1 MNDEVIAVYNPHTG
15 YTNNYFG
22 GVGGPNGPGH
32 GHVGVNEQ
40 GAVDIMRHPYPPGV
54 PNARNEAT
62 EFDTRG
68 PNPFFNPANPFN
80 R

>member
-1 MNDEVIAVYNPHTG
+1 LSDDVKAVYNPLTG

-22 GVGGPNGPGH
+22 GVGAPDGPGH

-40 GAVDIMRHPYPPGV
+40 GMLDIMIHPYVPGA
-54 PNARNEAT
+54 PNGKLEAT
-62 EFDTRG
+62 QFDARG
-68 PNPFFNPANPFN
+68 VNPHFNPNPPQ